1 MSFKNF
7 ILQPP
12 VELIKEIGGLKN
24 FKAISDLKNLIFEIK
39 EGKKFGIKLTN
50 KNTNEYWISST
61 NNIQQRE
68 MTLKNILT
76 KRDEWNGPWRDIFS
90 NIEDD
95 KILDDIEF
103 QLIPDINL
111 IDSKELFYQN
121 FSTSIDLDKIKV
133 SFMLL
138 VWGYVLFR
146 AQQSNYGYDK
156 NIKTNKTELSK
167 IRALVEDFFK
177 PKKEERSLKLMN
189 LVEEI
194 DLLIS
199 P

>member
-12 VELIKEIGGLKN
+12 VELIKEI
-24 FKAISDLKNLIFEIK
+24 SELKNLFFEIK

-68 MTLKNILT
+68 ATLKNILT

-103 QLIPDINL
+103 QYIPDINL

-121 FSTSIDLDKIKV
+121 FSSTIDLDKIKV
-133 SFMLL
+133 SFMSLL
-138 VWGYVLFR
+138 R
-146 AQQSNYGYDK
+146 AYLK
-156 NIKTNKTELSK
+156 NIKTDQILQSNL
-167 IRALVEDFFK
+167 RGLVEDFFK
-177 PKKEERSLKLMN
+177 PKKEEKSLKLLN
-189 LVEEI
+189 LVEKI
-194 DLLIS
+194 DFLIS
-199 P
+199 S

>member
-1 MSFKNF
+1 MSFKNY

-12 VELIKEIGGLKN
+12 VELIKEIGGLKSW
-24 FKAISDLKNLIFEIK
+24 KAMSDLKNLFFEIK

-90 NIEDD
+90 NIEND

>member
-24 FKAISDLKNLIFEIK
+24 FKAISDLKNLFFEIK

-133 SFMLL
+133 SFMSL
-138 VWGYVLFR
+138 VRVYLLFR
-146 AQQSNYGYDK
+146 AQKTNYGYDK
-156 NIKTNKTELSK
+156 NIKTNQPELSK
-167 IRALVEDFFK
+167 LRALVEDFFK
-177 PKKEERSLKLMN
+177 PKKEEKSLKLMN
-189 LVEEI
+189 LVEKI
-194 DLLIS
+194 DLLIIS
-199 P
+199 

>member
-7 ILQPP
+7 IFQPP
-12 VELIKEIGGLKN
+12 LKTTKEIHE
-24 FKAISDLKNLIFEIK
+24 LKNLCIEIK

-68 MTLKNILT
+68 MTLKNKLT

-90 NIEDD
+90 NISDD

-103 QLIPDINL
+103 QHIPDINL

-121 FSTSIDLDKIKV
+121 FSTTIDLGKMRV
-133 SFMLL
+133 SFMSLL
-138 VWGYVLFR
+138 R
-146 AQQSNYGYDK
+146 AYLK
-156 NIKTNKTELSK
+156 NIKTDQTLQSNL
-167 IRALVEDFFK
+167 RGLVEDFFK
-177 PKKEERSLKLMN
+177 PKKEEKSLKLIN
-189 LVEEI
+189 LVEKI
-194 DLLIS
+194 DFLIS
-199 P
+199 S

>member
-24 FKAISDLKNLIFEIK
+24 FKAISDLKNLFFEIK

-68 MTLKNILT
+68 ATLKNILT

-133 SFMLL
+133 SFMSL
-138 VWGYVLFR
+138 VRVYLLFR
-146 AQQSNYGYDK
+146 AQKTNYGYDK
-156 NIKTNKTELSK
+156 NIKTNQPELSK
-167 IRALVEDFFK
+167 LRALVEDFFK
-177 PKKEERSLKLMN
+177 PKKEEKSLKLMN
-189 LVEEI
+189 LVEKI
-194 DLLIS
+194 DLLIIS
-199 P
+199 